1 MKIWMEIYFQK
12 AISLYL
18 TKKRHKKLFFS
29 VKNYIEPNLC
39 KELNLQMVTCPLIV
53 DKESGFNDMLDRDGS
68 RTPVEFKC
76 GLGLDKPI
84 DAQIS
89 FKL

>member
-1 MKIWMEIYFQK
+1 MDGNILPKSYKPILNKKETQK
-12 AISLYL
+12 AL
-18 TKKRHKKLFFS
+18 FS